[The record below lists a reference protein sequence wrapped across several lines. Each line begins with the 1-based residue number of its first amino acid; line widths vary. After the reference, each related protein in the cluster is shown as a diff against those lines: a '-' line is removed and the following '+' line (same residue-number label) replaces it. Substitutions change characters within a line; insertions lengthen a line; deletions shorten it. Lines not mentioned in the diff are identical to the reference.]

1 MANYLQAFEIP
12 QWAKET
18 TSGTLVTATSKVGVV
33 DFLVDPQDALDDPAI
48 LNGIAASSH
57 GYEVIT
63 KRSINW
69 SVPAT
74 PVVFDQV
81 QGWLGMA
88 LIGGVT
94 ASGTASPFT
103 WTYTMPGTAQPN
115 NDTRTFEVRLTDGT
129 TPSDWKFGFA
139 SLEELVISGGDGK
152 PVEMTAKGFARRIQS
167 ATLTA
172 ALSLP
177 TIALATFPNTSVW
190 IDDAF
195 GSVGSTQ
202 LTGQVLDWKFTIQ
215 TGLIPQ
221 FTADARTDFDFGT
234 TVLDPSKRK
243 AMAEITVLGQA
254 AGQWATEKTKA
265 ETPSNRAV
273 QIKLVNGPNYSLKL
287 NGVFKYKPK
296 ASVFPAT
303 GKNGQM
309 EAKLVLE
316 SSTDQT
322 NLLSAILTNT
332 VTALG

>member
-1 MANYLQAFEIP
+1 MANYLQALEIP

-18 TSGTLVTATSKVGVV
+18 TAGTLVTATGKVGVV

-48 LNGIAASSH
+48 LNGFAIASH

-63 KRSINW
+63 KRSVNW

-88 LIGGVT
+88 LVGGVT
-94 ASGTASPFT
+94 ASGTVSPYT
-103 WTYTMPGTAQPN
+103 WTYTLPGTAQPN

-129 TPSDWKFGFA
+129 TPSDWKFGYA
-139 SLEELVISGGDGK
+139 SLEELVISGADGK
-152 PVEMTAKGFARRIQS
+152 PAEMTAKGFARRIQS

-195 GSVGSTQ
+195 ANVGTTQ
-202 LTGQVLDWKFTIQ
+202 ITGQVLNWKITIQ

-221 FTADARTDFDFGT
+221 FTADARTDFDFGV
-234 TVLDPSKRK
+234 TVLDPTKRK
-243 AMAEITVLGQA
+243 AMVEIDILSQA
-254 AGQWATEKTKA
+254 SGQWSTEKTKA
-265 ETPSNRAV
+265 EATSARAV
-273 QIKLVNGPNYSLKL
+273 QLKLLNGANYSLKL

-296 ASVFPAT
+296 ASVFPNVT
-303 GKNGQM
+303 QNGQQITQ
-309 EAKLVLE
+309 LRLE
-316 SSTDQT
+316 TSTDQT
-322 NLLSAILTNT
+322 NFLSAILTNT